1 MGGWVLDLFGR
12 VPRRGEKTHTDD
24 VTVAVEK
31 VERTR
36 VVEVL
41 VKLKHRAGGSRAA

>member
-1 MGGWVLDLFGR
+1 VGGWVLDLFGR
-12 VPRRGEKTHTDD
+12 VPYRGEKKQTDD
-24 VTVAVEK
+24 VTVTVER

-41 VKLKHRAGGSRAA
+41 VAIRGGAGRSQAA